1 MLIYNILLLIII
13 LKVIYFL
20 GTYKLYLNNG
30 RNIIIALIPLYNIII
45 LMKILKRPIWWSI
58 LCYIPIIYFFMYI
71 LLCLDI
77 ISCFVTRNKKNI
89 LILIITFGAYLIFLN
104 LNKNIKFI
112 KENSPELRS
121 LIFSIILSL
130 IIKLYI
136 FQIFF
141 IPSSSM
147 EKSLLIG
154 DFLFVSKFNYGIRIP
169 ITQLLIKFPYLR
181 LPSFK
186 KINHNDM
193 IVFNFPNDFKSK
205 SIDKKK
211 YYIKRCIGLP
221 GDNLII
227 KNGLLYINGLLKKEK
242 TNSLL
247 FKVQKKLKSFNIK
260 MNEAE
265 KINFLLK
272 KKLISLK
279 KEIIPN
285 YLKETNIFPEDK
297 LWNRDN
303 YGPIYIPKKGDC
315 LYLNKKNIFIY
326 KDLITKYENNSLKL
340 KKNVFIINNKKTFK
354 YLVKKNYYFMLGD
367 NRENSLDSRYW
378 GFLPFDHIV
387 GKPLLILFSINEFK
401 IRWNRFFSLIK

>member
-20 GTYKLYLNNG
+20 GTYKLYLKNG

-77 ISCFVTRNKKNI
+77 ISFFVTRNKKNI

-112 KENSPELRS
+112 KENSQELRS

-169 ITQLLIKFPYLR
+169 ITQLLIKFPYFR

-247 FKVQKKLKSFNIK
+247 FKVQKKLIYF
-260 MNEAE
+260 
-265 KINFLLK
+265 
-272 KKLISLK
+272 K

-297 LWNRDN
+297 FWNRDN

-315 LYLNKKNIFIY
+315 LYLNKKNLFLY

-387 GKPLLILFSINEFK
+387 GKPLLILFSISTNEFK

>member
-1 MLIYNILLLIII
+1 MF
-13 LKVIYFL
+13 VF
-20 GTYKLYLNNG
+20 
-30 RNIIIALIPLYNIII
+30 
-45 LMKILKRPIWWSI
+45 
-58 LCYIPIIYFFMYI
+58 
-71 LLCLDI
+71 
-77 ISCFVTRNKKNI
+77 CFVTRNKKNI

-181 LPSFK
+181 LPSLK

-242 TNSLL
+242 KNSLL
-247 FKVQKKLKSFNIK
+247 FKVQKKLKN
-260 MNEAE
+260 
-265 KINFLLK
+265 
-272 KKLISLK
+272 KLISLK

-285 YLKETNIFPEDK
+285 SLKETNIFPEDK

-326 KDLITKYENNSLKL
+326 KDLITKYENNSLKLKL

-387 GKPLLILFSINEFK
+387 GKPLLILFSTNEFK
-401 IRWNRFFSLIK
+401 IRCNRFFSLIK

>member
-1 MLIYNILLLIII
+1 MLISNNLLIYNILLLIII

-20 GTYKLYLNNG
+20 GTYKLYLKNG

-77 ISCFVTRNKKNI
+77 ISFFVTRNKKNI

-104 LNKNIKFI
+104 LNKNIKFL
-112 KENSPELRS
+112 KENSQELRS

-154 DFLFVSKFNYGIRIP
+154 DFLFVSKFHYGIRIP
-169 ITQLLIKFPYLR
+169 ITQLLIKFPYFR

-247 FKVQKKLKSFNIK
+247 FKVQKKLISF
-260 MNEAE
+260 
-265 KINFLLK
+265 
-272 KKLISLK
+272 K

-315 LYLNKKNIFIY
+315 LYLNKKNLFLY

-387 GKPLLILFSINEFK
+387 GKPLLILFSTNEFK

>member
-1 MLIYNILLLIII
+1 MLIYNILILIII

-45 LMKILKRPIWWSI
+45 LMKILKRPIWWS
-58 LCYIPIIYFFMYI
+58 
-71 LLCLDI
+71 I

-205 SIDKKK
+205 YIDKKK

-260 MNEAE
+260 RNE
-265 KINFLLK
+265 N
-272 KKLISLK
+272 KLISLK

-285 YLKETNIFPEDK
+285 SLKETNIFPEDK

-315 LYLNKKNIFIY
+315 LYLNKQNIFLY

-387 GKPLLILFSINEFK
+387 GKPLLILFSTNEFK

>member
-45 LMKILKRPIWWSI
+45 LMKILKRPILWSI
-58 LCYIPIIYFFMYI
+58 FCYIPIIYFFMYI

-77 ISCFVTRNKKNI
+77 ISLFVTRNKKNI

-104 LNKNIKFI
+104 LNKNIKFR

-154 DFLFVSKFNYGIRIP
+154 DFLFVSKFHYGIRIP

-186 KINHNDM
+186 QINHNDM

-205 SIDKKK
+205 SIDKKT

-247 FKVQKKLKSFNIK
+247 FKVQKKY
-260 MNEAE
+260 EAD
-265 KINFLLK
+265 KINFF
-272 KKLISLK
+272 SLK

-285 YLKETNIFPEDK
+285 YLKEKNIFPEDK

-315 LYLNKKNIFIY
+315 LDLNKNNIFIY
-326 KDLITKYENNSLKL
+326 KDLITKSEKNSLKL

-387 GKPLLILFSINEFK
+387 GKPLLILFSTNEFK